1 MKTLNLKEMEMVS
14 GAGNFSDKSTGG
26 RVNSDSNGGR
36 SGGAGGAPS
45 TCANQVGMGA
55 IIGTIGAIALGPAGM
70 GAVAVGAAT
79 GALSGGLSCNNSP
92 YGGNGGNNSGSN
104 NIGGQC
110 TW

>member
-1 MKTLNLKEMEMVS
+1 MRELTLQQMEAVS

-36 SGGAGGAPS
+36 RGGAPN

-55 IIGTIGAIALGPAGM
+55 TIGIIGAIALGPVGM
-70 GAVAVGAAT
+70 GAVAVGAAV
-79 GALSGGLSCNNSP
+79 GGLSGGLSCNNSP
-92 YGGNGGNNSGSN
+92 YGGNGGNNRDSSN

-110 TW
+110 SW

>member
-1 MKTLNLKEMEMVS
+1 MKTLNVQEMAMVS

-36 SGGAGGAPS
+36 SGGAPS
-45 TCANQVGMGA
+45 TCGNQVGMGA

-70 GAVAVGAAT
+70 GAVAVGAVV
-79 GALSGGLSCNNSP
+79 GGVSGGLSCNNSP
-92 YGGNGGNNSGSN
+92 YGGNGGNNNGSN

>member
-1 MKTLNLKEMEMVS
+1 MKMLNLQEMEMVS

-36 SGGAGGAPS
+36 AGGAPS

-55 IIGTIGAIALGPAGM
+55 IIGTVGAIALGPAGM

-92 YGGNGGNNSGSN
+92 YGGSGGNNSTSN